1 MYTEVFI
8 DGASRNNGSTSREIE
23 AACACVIYKNKKEVV
38 RFARGLGPRTNNE
51 AEYEALLAAL
61 LLLVMSD
68 LTHPIIYSDSAVVV
82 NQIKG
87 TWACRATHLLPLYLS
102 VKEIEQQYPF
112 DLRQVPRNKVFVP
125 DELCNQFLDQLEAE
139 KQILKLA
146 YSTTVETETH
156 VRE

>member
-1 MYTEVFI
+1 LYTEVFI
-8 DGASRNNGSTSREIE
+8 DGASRNNGVVGREIE
-23 AACACVIYKNKKEVV
+23 AACACVIYKNRKEVV
-38 RFARGLGPRTNNE
+38 RFARGLGSRTNNE

-68 LTHPIIYSDSAVVV
+68 LSRPIIYSDSAVVV
-82 NQIKG
+82 NQVKG
-87 TWACRATHLLPLYLS
+87 LWACRAPGLLPLYLS

-112 DLRQVPRNKVFVP
+112 DLRQVSRNRVFLP

-146 YSTTVETETH
+146 YSTPTETETN
-156 VRE
+156 V